1 MNRVWLFLLIASIG
15 VLLFIDPNAVM
26 TGMLG
31 ASNKALTLSFELCTV
46 YAVWVGIFTIL
57 EQTGIT
63 KFFSKILNPVINLI
77 FGKNTLSDE
86 SKRLVSMNIS
96 ANMLGMNGA
105 ATPLGIK
112 AIASMGK
119 NNTRATFPMVML
131 VAISCTSLQLLPTSI
146 MGLMTAAGSKNASN
160 IILPSILASFLST
173 AIAIILVRI
182 VYAFKNKK
190 DKDKS

>member
-1 MNRVWLFLLIASIG
+1 
-15 VLLFIDPNAVM
+15 
-26 TGMLG
+26 
-31 ASNKALTLSFELCTV
+31 
-46 YAVWVGIFTIL
+46 
-57 EQTGIT
+57 
-63 KFFSKILNPVINLI
+63 
-77 FGKNTLSDE
+77 
-86 SKRLVSMNIS
+86 
-96 ANMLGMNGA
+96 MLGMNGA

-182 VYAFKNKK
+182 VYAFKNKYTFKNKK